1 MDTKRV
7 PDAPLRA
14 TVFAKRHKTQPAVL
28 DDWEIPVGPS
38 SRLCCAFRLQAQWR
52 PLFLCKKHRNVQED
66 DKQDEEVQEYDKQDE
81 EVRKIVEASF
91 VGQETM
97 PPDV

>member
-1 MDTKRV
+1 MDTKSV

-38 SRLCCAFRLQAQWR
+38 SILCCAFRL
-52 PLFLCKKHRNVQED
+52 CNKHRDVQKD
-66 DKQDEEVQEYDKQDE
+66 DKQDE
-81 EVRKIVEASF
+81 EVRKIVEGSF
-91 VGQETM
+91 VDQETV
-97 PPDV
+97 PAKKA